1 MSTAPNFLR
10 PVDAGDLPD
19 YPISSQ
25 DRLDSHFFIQWNLKR
40 WRRSEFRQLAEPEV
54 GWIGFNLFC
63 VSHEETPVGTLPT
76 DERLLANAAEIS
88 VDRWR
93 QLCNREITPLHNWSL
108 VRCDNGEVRYAH
120 KVVTEVAIEAL
131 KSRRANLADKEQRRV
146 NKRLKDLRDMIEV
159 RIGAGQLLR
168 APDFL
173 ERFHGWLEETYPDV
187 QRREPFIRKALDEFQ
202 LQGQVPGRG
211 PGQG

>member
-1 MSTAPNFLR
+1 
-10 PVDAGDLPD
+10 
-19 YPISSQ
+19 
-25 DRLDSHFFIQWNLKR
+25 
-40 WRRSEFRQLAEPEV
+40 
-54 GWIGFNLFC
+54 
-63 VSHEETPVGTLPT
+63 
-76 DERLLANAAEIS
+76 
-88 VDRWR
+88 
-93 QLCNREITPLHNWSL
+93 
-108 VRCDNGEVRYAH
+108 
-120 KVVTEVAIEAL
+120 L